1 MMTIAFLV
9 TGATPK
15 SSPERPSP
23 LDYVLSI
30 ASFVTGLYFA
40 WNYAEIV
47 DRIALLSP
55 LSELDLVFGVVII
68 LLTLELTRRTT
79 GSGLTIVVLIFIA
92 YNLYGHLLG
101 GILQHGYIDYVHF
114 IDIMVYTTDGIMG
127 LPARVAATYAFLFV
141 MFGTF
146 LYAAKGSDFFFN
158 FAAAISGGRPGGPA
172 KVSVI

>member
-1 MMTIAFLV
+1 
-9 TGATPK
+9 
-15 SSPERPSP
+15 
-23 LDYVLSI
+23 
-30 ASFVTGLYFA
+30 
-40 WNYAEIV
+40 
-47 DRIALLSP
+47 
-55 LSELDLVFGVVII
+55 
-68 LLTLELTRRTT
+68 
-79 GSGLTIVVLIFIA
+79 

-158 FAAAISGGRPGGPA
+158 FAAAISGRRPGGPA
-172 KVSVI
+172 KVSVISSGLYGMLSGSPTSDVVVTGSVTIPIMKRLGYRPAVAGAIEVA